1 MWLERKTNMFCE
13 TKCTGVNLGRLYCT
27 IRILTQFML
36 YSKTWISLFEFEGVH
51 LYQRK
56 SDFQIHIHM
65 GQMKNKFGFNIIHVV
80 CTQVSFKLSGSFI
93 EGIQTFTSLFYRY
106 DRTTFPRKKRCLQST

>member
-1 MWLERKTNMFCE
+1 
-13 TKCTGVNLGRLYCT
+13 
-27 IRILTQFML
+27 
-36 YSKTWISLFEFEGVH
+36 
-51 LYQRK
+51 
-56 SDFQIHIHM
+56 M

-106 DRTTFPRKKRCLQST
+106 DRTTFPRKKRCLVNLTQVEKYSTEIIPSNIHSPKLTVAL